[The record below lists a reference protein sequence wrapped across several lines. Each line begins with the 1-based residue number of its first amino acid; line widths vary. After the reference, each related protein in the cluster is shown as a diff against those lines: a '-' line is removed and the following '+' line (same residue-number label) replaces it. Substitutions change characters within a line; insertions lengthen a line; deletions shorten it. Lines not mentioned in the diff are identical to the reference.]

1 MINEKEQT
9 LEIFNTISNEGD
21 FDNEYIKELVK
32 ETEEELKS
40 GKIMSIEEAVEKM
53 QKKYDEFY
61 VDYMKKMIK
70 ESEEGFKRGEFITLE
85 ELRTYIDEL
94 EAKYENNNV

>member
-1 MINEKEQT
+1 MVNEKEQT

-21 FDNEYIKELVK
+21 FDNEYIKELLR
-32 ETEEELKS
+32 ETEEDLKS
-40 GKIMSIEEAVEKM
+40 GKIMSIEEAIEKM

-61 VDYMKKMIK
+61 VDYMKKSLK
-70 ESEEGFKRGEFITLE
+70 ESEEQFKNGEFITLE

-94 EAKYENNNV
+94 EGKYVNNI

>member
-9 LEIFNTISNEGD
+9 LEILNTISNEGD

-32 ETEEELKS
+32 ETEEDLKN
-40 GKIMSIEEAVEKM
+40 GRVMSIEEAVEKM

-61 VDYMKKMIK
+61 IQYMKEAIR
-70 ESEEGFKRGEFITLE
+70 ESEEQFKNGNFITLE
-85 ELRTYIDEL
+85 ELKTYIDEL
-94 EAKYENNNV
+94 EGKYVNNIE